1 MKNKLLK
8 LLIATF
14 TILMAF
20 IYITP
25 TITYIKNKALD
36 YNQEVYLGGDNI
48 VIDFK
53 TESDKNA
60 ITDVNEYATIG
71 TLTYITKSGQY
82 GAVAHQI
89 SNKRILSG
97 SVYSSPVTS
106 VIKSTKN
113 EIGEKNVDLGYI
125 SSVGNISIVNQ
136 SGIYGTYTKNNQKEL
151 YQVGMPKEIKLG
163 NAYIVTNIENDK
175 VEKFQIEIINVY
187 YYRNTHNIYF
197 KIKDQELLNKTG
209 GIIKGMSGSPI
220 IQNGKIIGAISH
232 VEGNDTSKGYGLF
245 ITNML

>member
-14 TILMAF
+14 TILIAF

-136 SGIYGTYTKNNQKEL
+136 SGIYGTYTKNNQKDSETKS
-151 YQVGMPKEIKLG
+151 G
-163 NAYIVTNIENDK
+163 ASSEN
-175 VEKFQIEIINVY
+175 
-187 YYRNTHNIYF
+187 
-197 KIKDQELLNKTG
+197 NKT
-209 GIIKGMSGSPI
+209 KGKKS
-220 IQNGKIIGAISH
+220 
-232 VEGNDTSKGYGLF
+232 SKRSKSEPKTTET
-245 ITNML
+245 TNENA

>member
-14 TILMAF
+14 TILIAF

-151 YQVGMPKEIKLG
+151 YYAKYNGLLILDTDLRQIKTLHF
-163 NAYIVTNIENDK
+163 V
-175 VEKFQIEIINVY
+175 VEYQKN
-187 YYRNTHNIYF
+187 HNLRSSVL
-197 KIKDQELLNKTG
+197 DAEHHLSG
-209 GIIKGMSGSPI
+209 GLCS
-220 IQNGKIIGAISH
+220 
-232 VEGNDTSKGYGLF
+232 EERLT
-245 ITNML
+245 